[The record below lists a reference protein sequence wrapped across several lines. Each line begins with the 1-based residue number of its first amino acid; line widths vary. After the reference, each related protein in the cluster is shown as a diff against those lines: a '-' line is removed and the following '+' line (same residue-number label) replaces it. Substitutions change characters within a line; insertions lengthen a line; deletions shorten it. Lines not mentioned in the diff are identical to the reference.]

1 MNMLT
6 PPQLE
11 AAAAQVLHS
20 QTLDA
25 PAVESRA
32 PDAPALPGGAAAT
45 PLAPPSAPDAPA
57 ARPRRLAL
65 LLAGVAVLGLGG
77 ALAWREFGTT
87 PVPAVISPAQAAS
100 NTGRLADGSFRLS
113 PTEAKLLRV
122 EPVGARAFRPERV
135 AEGRI
140 AFNEERSTPVFAPY
154 TGRVVRALA
163 QPGQQVAA
171 GDVLFEIETTDL
183 TGAANDLLAAL
194 DAAGKSRTQVDL
206 FRRNETRQRDLFAAK
221 AAARRDLEQAQA
233 DLANALSDQRTAE
246 ATLAAARDRLRVL
259 GRDPAAIAEI
269 ERTRHVNAVVAV
281 TAPLAGT
288 VVQRRIGPG
297 QWLNA
302 GGSDPI
308 YTIADLS
315 QMWLVAG
322 VREMDAPMVRVGQT
336 VQVSVDALPGR
347 TFDARIENVASA
359 LDATTRR
366 LTVRAAIQDP
376 DRLLKPEMFASFRIA
391 VGDADQ
397 ALAVPAGALIYRGAN
412 TSLWEA
418 LGDDRFVM
426 RRVKTGL
433 QSDGM
438 VQVTDGLAPGARIV
452 TGGALFIDRAAQ
464 D

>member
-1 MNMLT
+1 MNMMT
-6 PPQLE
+6 PPQLVE
-11 AAAAQVLHS
+11 PAAAPAQAS
-20 QTLDA
+20 
-25 PAVESRA
+25 
-32 PDAPALPGGAAAT
+32 AT
-45 PLAPPSAPDAPA
+45 GDA
-57 ARPRRLAL
+57 ARKRRRLPL
-65 LLAGVAVLGLGG
+65 LLAGVAALGLGG
-77 ALAWREFGTT
+77 LAYKEFSGHEA
-87 PVPAVISPAQAAS
+87 PAVVSPARAAS
-100 NTGRLADGSFRLS
+100 SSGRLPDGSFRLS
-113 PTEAKLLRV
+113 PTEAKLLKV
-122 EPVGARAFRPERV
+122 EPVAARAFRPERV

-140 AFNEERSTPVFAPY
+140 SLNEERSTPVFAPY

-183 TGAANDLLAAL
+183 TAAANELLSAL
-194 DAAGKSRTQVDL
+194 DAAAKARTTADL
-206 FRRNETRQRDLFAAK
+206 ARRNEARQRDLFAAK

-233 DLANALSDQRTAE
+233 DLANATSDQRTAE
-246 ATLAAARDRLRVL
+246 ATLAAARDKLRVL
-259 GRDPAAIAEI
+259 GRSPAEI
-269 ERTRHVNAVVAV
+269 AGIEATRRVNAVVAV

-288 VVQRRIGPG
+288 VVQRRIGPN

-302 GGSDPI
+302 GGAEPI

-322 VREMDAPMVRVGQT
+322 VREMDAPLVRPGQV

-347 TFDARIENVASA
+347 AFEARIENVANA
-359 LDATTRR
+359 LDPSTRR
-366 LTVRAAIQDP
+366 LTIRAAVQDP

-391 VGDADQ
+391 VGEASE
-397 ALAVPAGALIYRGAN
+397 AVAVPAGALIHRGAS

-418 LGDDRFVM
+418 LDGERFILRSV
-426 RRVKTGL
+426 RTGL

-438 VQVTDGLAPGARIV
+438 VQVTEGLSPGARIV